1 VGALPFTIRPA
12 RPDDVATLC
21 LLKWHLALAEGATH
35 AVRAGEADWQRDMF
49 GPTPRFSAIVAEID
63 GTVGG
68 MATLVPRYSPG
79 WVGPLL
85 VLNDLFVLPDHRGR
99 GIAKAL
105 MRRAAAAAMAQGA
118 PFLELTV
125 RDDNPARRFYR
136 KLGFARVR
144 GAEIYVLAGD
154 ALIELAGTQKS
165 AKSA

>member
-1 VGALPFTIRPA
+1 VSASPFTIRPA

-21 LLKWHLALAEGATH
+21 LLKWHLALAEGSTH

-49 GPTPRFSAIVAEID
+49 GPTPRFSAVVAEID
-63 GTVGG
+63 GTVIG
-68 MATLVPRYSPG
+68 MATLAPRYSPG

-99 GIAKAL
+99 GIAEAL
-105 MRRAAAAAMAQGA
+105 MQCAAAEAMMQGA

-125 RDDNPARRFYR
+125 REDSPARRFYR
-136 KLGFARVR
+136 KIGFSRVR

-154 ALIELAGTQKS
+154 ALVELAGAAKS